1 MRFNDLVNTILS
13 TPNGSITTQNGTY
26 YYNLHVVVNRF
37 NIKVQKIS
45 RPAED
50 IVSIMLKEQLVEIV
64 SALDNKK
71 IRLKAIGSKK

>member
-1 MRFNDLVNTILS
+1 MRFKEIVSTILK

-26 YYNLHVVVNRF
+26 YSDIHLAVNRF
-37 NIKVQKIS
+37 NTKVQKIR
-45 RPAED
+45 RPADD

-64 SALDNKK
+64 AALDNKK